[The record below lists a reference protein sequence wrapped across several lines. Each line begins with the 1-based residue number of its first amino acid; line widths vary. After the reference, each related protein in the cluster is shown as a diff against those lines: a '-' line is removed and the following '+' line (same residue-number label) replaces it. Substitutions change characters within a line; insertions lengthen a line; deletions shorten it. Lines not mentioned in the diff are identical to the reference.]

1 MKKIIRFSFSEK
13 EEDGSILVEA
23 ELPEE
28 LERSNEMVS
37 QIMQAAYK
45 TELDVDAAS
54 EDMTEAQT
62 NRVRS
67 ALESIGVKFTILDP
81 YVIWL

>member
-54 EDMTEAQT
+54 EDLE
-62 NRVRS
+62 RRFFVIFFFDS
-67 ALESIGVKFTILDP
+67 AYNHATTKERRF
-81 YVIWL
+81 

>member
-1 MKKIIRFSFSEK
+1 
-13 EEDGSILVEA
+13 
-23 ELPEE
+23 
-28 LERSNEMVS
+28 MVS

-81 YVIWL
+81 CVIYL

>member
-1 MKKIIRFSFSEK
+1 MKNIIRFAFSEK

-28 LERSNEMVS
+28 FERSNEMVS

-45 TELDVDAAS
+45 TELDVDAACK
-54 EDMTEAQT
+54 DMTEAQT

>member
-62 NRVRS
+62 NRVRP